1 MGRKGDFSEKPKRG
15 PGRKARKQKPPQ
27 IPNFLK
33 TPHEKIRKPSK
44 RAEKRQRKEVKIAE
58 ENPFAKKLKMEKPD
72 LLASDG
78 SEEDS
83 DENDAGFQDD
93 NSSWLH
99 PVKDKSKFG
108 IASKDQKN
116 TEFSDDEDDSLI
128 EGDDFSGASDSDDD
142 DEEDDRIDDDVLPI
156 ERAAKKL
163 KKKQEKEKK
172 LADEEMKTNILQ
184 METFQLPSGQEITQ
198 EASQLPDL
206 LVLQTRIQEI
216 VGVLADFKNKRE
228 EGRKR
233 KEYLD
238 QLVKDLCTYYGY
250 NEYLLTKFLQLLGP
264 SELIEFLEANEV
276 QRPVTIR
283 TNTLKT
289 RRKELAKNLINR
301 GVNLDPV
308 GKWSKVGLVVYD
320 SQVPIGATPECMA
333 GHYILQ
339 GACSLLPV
347 MALAPQEHER
357 ILDMSAAPGGKA
369 SHIAAIMK
377 NTGILFANDANKDR
391 CNAIVS
397 NFHRLGIT
405 NAVVT
410 SHDGREFPKVMGGF
424 DRVLIDAPCSGSG
437 IIAKDPSAK
446 TSKDESSILRGSHL
460 QKQLILAA
468 IDSVNA
474 KSQTGGYIVYS
485 TCSVLVEENEAV
497 ISYALKKRNVK
508 VVPTGFDFGTH
519 GFTRIRE
526 FRFDKSLALTRRF
539 YPHTHNMDG
548 FFVAKLQKL
557 SNSVK
562 DEENKTED
570 LILAPRANDNSSLS
584 AKKKGKK
591 KKKPTGNE
599 ETNGERDRNGK
610 GNKQKDGRKSGFD
623 KEQRKWQKQE
633 TRNHSKLGRQKL
645 NRKISKHHKKK
656 H

>member
-15 PGRKARKQKPPQ
+15 PGRKSKKQKPPQ
-27 IPNFLK
+27 LPNFLK
-33 TPHEKIRKPSK
+33 TPHEKVRKTSK
-44 RAEKRQRKEVKIAE
+44 RAEKRQRREDKLEE
-58 ENPFAKKLKMEKPD
+58 ENPFGKKMKIEKPD

-78 SEEDS
+78 SESDGEDS
-83 DENDAGFQDD
+83 DAGFQDD
-93 NSSWLH
+93 NKSWLQ
-99 PVKDKSKFG
+99 PVKGRSKQ
-108 IASKDQKN
+108 SKDA
-116 TEFSDDEDDSLI
+116 SSDEDSDLSDI
-128 EGDDFSGASDSDDD
+128 DDDFGGESGSEDDD
-142 DEEDDRIDDDVLPI
+142 DGDDVKDDDELPI
-156 ERAAKKL
+156 ERAERKL
-163 KKKQEKEKK
+163 KKKQQKEKK
-172 LADEEMKTNILQ
+172 MADAEMKTNILQ
-184 METFQLPSGQEITQ
+184 METFKLPSGIEMKE
-198 EASQLPDL
+198 EAAQLPDL
-206 LVLQTRIQEI
+206 LVLQTRIQEV

-228 EGRKR
+228 DGRKR
-233 KEYLD
+233 KEYLE
-238 QLVKDLCTYYGY
+238 LLKKDLCTYYGY
-250 NEYLLTKFLQLLGP
+250 NEYLLTKFLELLGP

-369 SHIAAIMK
+369 SHIAAVMK

-405 NAVVT
+405 NSVIT
-410 SHDGREFPKVMGGF
+410 CHDGREFPKVMGGF

-437 IIAKDPSAK
+437 IISKDPSAK
-446 TSKDESSILRGSHL
+446 TSKDENSILKTSHL

-497 ISYALKKRNVK
+497 INYALKKRDVK
-508 VVPTGFDFGTH
+508 VVPTGFEFGTP

-526 FRFDKSLALTRRF
+526 FRFNKDLELTRRF

-557 SNSVK
+557 SNTTKV
-562 DEENKTED
+562 EETGIEEMT
-570 LILAPRANDNSSLS
+570 LAPRANGNVS
-584 AKKKGKK
+584 GKK
-591 KKKPTGNE
+591 KK
-599 ETNGERDRNGK
+599 
-610 GNKQKDGRKSGFD
+610 GNKKKKPQADQGKK
-623 KEQRKWQKQE
+623 QRKRENAEFDEKKKKWKNME
-633 TRNHSKLGRQKL
+633 IKRNHSKVGRQKM
-645 NRKISKHHKKK
+645 HHKKK
-656 H
+656 R